1 MSRDKPARIRASLL
15 NIQNLVSISGPPS
28 EDHNQASWHSVWN
41 HSHYSDVTCKCG
53 RRRCNLFFSLMPIG
67 EGNVHQL
74 PIDDVVMVLK
84 KCLPSLRWSDFPPPE
99 YKLYMLSTGNTPGT
113 LSGFPG

>member
-1 MSRDKPARIRASLL
+1 MSKDKPARIRASLL

-84 KCLPSLRWSDFPPPE
+84 NVCPVFDGLISLPL
-99 YKLYMLSTGNTPGT
+99 NTSCICSAQETHQGH
-113 LSGFPG
+113 